1 MGDNIGVCP
10 PLIISESEI
19 DDLLARLGKAFND
32 TLAYV
37 KQSKAAA

>member
-1 MGDNIGVCP
+1 MGDHIGVCP

-19 DDLLARLGKAFND
+19 DELVARFARALDDTAAF
-32 TLAYV
+32 V